1 MATEIKFGHVEGP
14 GHGREY
20 KVAAS
25 QYFARR
31 GGKFVY
37 LVNGAVTLC
46 ATNSSKVM
54 GWAETPKDTSGQN
67 SWASSSTAKKDKV
80 FVITGIDD
88 VFELPYNEAA
98 ASLDASLIGKGC
110 GVVNATIGNNTGINR
125 TAAAGTAQ
133 MAKASIT
140 ATPLTVV
147 DVDTDNKTV
156 RVKIKN
162 NAKQAL

>member
-1 MATEIKFGHVEGP
+1 MTEIKFGHVEGP

-20 KVAAS
+20 PVAAS

-31 GGKFVY
+31 GGKFIY

-46 ATNSSKVM
+46 ATDSSKVM
-54 GWAETPKDTSGQN
+54 GWAETPKDTSGED
-67 SWASSSTAKKDKV
+67 SWASSSTAKKDKI
-80 FVITGIDD
+80 FVITGMDD
-88 VFELPYNEAA
+88 VYELPYNEAA
-98 ASLDASLIGKGC
+98 ASLDASLIGKGV
-110 GVVNATIGNNTGINR
+110 GLVNATIGNNIGINR

-140 ATPLTVV
+140 ATPLTVIDIDKV
-147 DVDTDNKTV
+147 NKTV
-156 RVKIKN
+156 QVKIKN